1 MIKKCRRIKRNIIF
15 DGLIFSLFRAPSS
28 SGRNNEFFF
37 LDLLVK
43 EIIPKKKD
51 RPEGLSQK

>member
-1 MIKKCRRIKRNIIF
+1 MIKKCRRINRNIIF
-15 DGLIFSLFRAPSS
+15 DVLIFSLFRAPSS

-37 LDLLVK
+37 LDLLMK

-51 RPEGLSQK
+51 RHEGLSQK

>member
-1 MIKKCRRIKRNIIF
+1 MRIKRNIIF
-15 DGLIFSLFRAPSS
+15 NVLIFSLFRAPSS

-37 LDLLVK
+37 LDLLMK

>member
-1 MIKKCRRIKRNIIF
+1 MIKKCMKIKRNIIF
-15 DGLIFSLFRAPSS
+15 DVLIFSLFRAPSS

-43 EIIPKKKD
+43 EIILQKKD
-51 RPEGLSQK
+51 RPEGLSRK